1 MSKLEFA
8 KGSYSRQV
16 AKTPIIPL
24 HNRFI
29 ESVPT
34 LTDGPVSA
42 IARPALKFLSNLG
55 TGPIRGVTTAPG
67 IFGDKAFIINGNDLN
82 TVSPEDGTQ
91 SLVATIS
98 TDPVGEVSWAP
109 VAQISETVPSRL
121 FFAEGRVLWVYTE
134 NGEAVGLLQ
143 ASSISNGDVVEINGT
158 YYQFTN
164 ASVDAGTPDGGAVN
178 PWLVALGGDLPTA
191 IRNLFYAINANEG
204 TPGTDYSTA
213 TTSHPTVR
221 AYAYSGGDLFVSARD
236 VGTVGN
242 SYTTTET
249 GAGMA
254 WGAAT
259 LTGGG
264 TTRVRQVNV
273 PGDVG
278 AVSVASINSYVIVIP
293 VQSEDLNTVG
303 KFYWIE
309 PGDDFIDPLN
319 FANAERSSDLIN
331 QVLTFRDQYWIFGS
345 ETVESWITTGDPEA
359 PMQRYQGVFIDRGS
373 WEGTAVK
380 VRDSLIFVD
389 DQGGVFRVAG
399 GGAERISRPD
409 IEERIR
415 RGIQLQQ
422 VLSL

>member
-1 MSKLEFA
+1 MSKLDYA

-16 AKTPIIPL
+16 ARTPIIPL

-42 IARPALKFLSNLG
+42 IARPSLKFLSNLG
-55 TGPIRGVTTAPG
+55 TGPIRGLFTAPG
-67 IFGDKAFIINGNDLN
+67 IFGDKAFVVNGNDLN
-82 TVSPEDGTQ
+82 TVSKEDGAQT
-91 SLVATIS
+91 LVRTIS
-98 TDPVGEVSWAP
+98 TDPVGDVSWAP
-109 VAQISETVPSRL
+109 VAQISEDVPSRL
-121 FFAEGRVLWVYTE
+121 FFAEGRVLWLYNE
-134 NGEAVGLLQ
+134 NSEATGALQ
-143 ASSISNGDVVEINGT
+143 NTAIAAGDEVQINGV
-158 YYQFTN
+158 YYEFTDG
-164 ASVDAGTPDGGAVN
+164 SVDTGTPDGTSGT
-178 PWLVALGGDLPTA
+178 PWLVARGGDLA
-191 IRNLFYAINANEG
+191 ISIRNLFYAINADEG

-213 TTSHPTVR
+213 ITANPTVR
-221 AYAYSGGDLFVSARD
+221 AYTRTSTDLFVSATD

-242 SYTTTET
+242 SYSTTTT

-254 WGAAT
+254 WDDAT

-278 AVSVASINSYVIVIP
+278 AVSVTAINSFVIVVP
-293 VQSEDLNTVG
+293 VQTEELNTVG

-331 QVLTFRDQYWIFGS
+331 QVLTFRDQYWFFG
-345 ETVESWITTGDPEA
+345 TDTIESWITTGDPEA
-359 PMQRYQGVFIDRGS
+359 PMQRYQGVLVDRGS

-389 DQGGVFRVAG
+389 DQGGAFRLAG

-415 RGIQLQQ
+415 RGIQLQRK
-422 VLSL
+422 LSI

>member
-8 KGSYSRQV
+8 KGTYSRQV
-16 AKTPIIPL
+16 ARTPIIPQ
-24 HNRFI
+24 HNRFV

-55 TGPIRGVTTAPG
+55 TGPIRGIHTAPG
-67 IFGDKAFIINGNDLN
+67 IFGNKAFVVNGNDLN
-82 TVSPEDGTQ
+82 TVDPQDGAQT
-91 SLVATIS
+91 LVATIS
-98 TDPVGEVSWAP
+98 TNPVGDVSWAP
-109 VAQISETVPSRL
+109 VAQISESVPSRL
-121 FFAEGRVLWVYTE
+121 FFAEGRVLWVYNE
-134 NGEAVGLLQ
+134 NAEAVGLLQ
-143 ASSISNGDVVEINGT
+143 SSAIANGDQVEINGV
-158 YYQFTN
+158 YYEFTN
-164 ASVDAGTPDGGAVN
+164 ASVDAGTPAGTSGD
-178 PWLVALGGDLPTA
+178 PWLVALGGDLA
-191 IRNLFYAINANEG
+191 ITTRNLFYAINANEG
-204 TPGTDYSTA
+204 TAGTDYSTA
-213 TTSHPTVR
+213 TTAHPTVR
-221 AYAYSGGDLFVSARD
+221 AYAYSGGDLFVAAID

-242 SYTTTET
+242 SYSTTET
-249 GAGMA
+249 GANMA

-278 AVSVASINSYVIVIP
+278 AISVTSINSYVIVIP
-293 VQSEDLNTVG
+293 VQSEELNTVG

-319 FANAERSSDLIN
+319 FASAERSSDLIN
-331 QVLTFRDQYWIFGS
+331 QTLTFRDQYWLFGS
-345 ETVESWITTGDPEA
+345 ETIEAWITTGDPEA
-359 PMQRYQGVFIDRGS
+359 PMQRYSGVLVDRGS
-373 WEGTAVK
+373 WEGTAVR
-380 VRDSLIFVD
+380 VRDSMIFVD

-415 RGIQLQQ
+415 RGIQQQ
-422 VLSL
+422 LKLTI